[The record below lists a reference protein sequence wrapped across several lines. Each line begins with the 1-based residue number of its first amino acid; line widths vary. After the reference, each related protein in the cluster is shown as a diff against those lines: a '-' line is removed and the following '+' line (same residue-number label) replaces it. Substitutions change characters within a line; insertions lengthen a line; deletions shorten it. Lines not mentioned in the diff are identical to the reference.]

1 MWAYPGSSYSNHPS
15 PEELSVVKVE
25 TQVHKVLDSALLR
38 HLVLALTPCEEG
50 LPALG
55 SVPQVPF
62 LPLLQFFLFTA
73 LVILCKVSGMT
84 EATHGALVSPWMPPG
99 QATSHASN
107 GTAQSCEERERE
119 RSTRSRSV
127 GEEMEDEDP
136 Y

>member
-38 HLVLALTPCEEG
+38 RLVLALTPCEEG

-73 LVILCKVSGMT
+73 LVILCKVSGMA
-84 EATHGALVSPWMPPG
+84 EATHGALGSPRMPQG
-99 QATSHASN
+99 RQQATPLMGPCSRVR
-107 GTAQSCEERERE
+107 RERE
-119 RSTRSRSV
+119 RSTRRRSV